1 MISSDVFIPYDP
13 KLKNIKHERRMFT
26 ILYFMM
32 RQNSLIFIPN
42 AQPCKLTSILTI
54 FKKLSI
60 PRKISLYKGTEIF
73 NGIFFFQKG
82 IKLKDGLIVGE
93 N

>member
-1 MISSDVFIPYDP
+1 
-13 KLKNIKHERRMFT
+13 
-26 ILYFMM
+26 MM
-32 RQNSLIFIPN
+32 RQNSLIFISN